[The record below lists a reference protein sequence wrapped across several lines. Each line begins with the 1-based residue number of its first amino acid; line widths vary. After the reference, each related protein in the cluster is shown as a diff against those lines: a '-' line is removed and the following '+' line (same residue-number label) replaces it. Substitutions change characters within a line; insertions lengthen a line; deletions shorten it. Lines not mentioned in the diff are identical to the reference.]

1 MRTDSVKKY
10 VIPNIPYL
18 FILWA
23 CLKLGTAYRLAP
35 GADFAHK
42 LMGLGQSIGPAFA
55 DFAPGLHP
63 LDWLIG
69 IIGAVG
75 FRLLIYFK
83 SKNAKKFRRDEEYG
97 SARWGT
103 EKDIKPFIDPKF
115 ENNVILTKTEFL
127 TMNTRPKNPANAR
140 NLNACIIG
148 SSGSGKTRFWLTPQI
163 LQASADK
170 NGGCSYVCVDPKGGV
185 LSQVGAFLQRRGYK
199 VKVFNSIDFS
209 KSMHYNPLSYI
220 HNEADILKFV
230 DTLIAN
236 TKGEGKEGD
245 PFWTKAETLLYCALI
260 AYIIFEAPAE
270 DRNINT
276 LVDMISGMDVKE
288 DDESYMNAVDYMF
301 KGLEKRKPDCFAVKQ
316 YKKYKLASGKTAKSI
331 LISCGSRLA
340 PFDIP
345 QLREIM
351 SYDELELDRIGDRK
365 TAVFFT
371 ISDTTPTYNFIVAL
385 AFSQMFNLLCER
397 ADNVH
402 GGRLPHH
409 VRVLWDEAANTGQV
423 PSLEKLVAVIRSR
436 EVSLC
441 LFYQQYAQCKAIY
454 KDNAET
460 ILGNMDSVIFL
471 GGRESST
478 IKEISENWLG
488 KATISMQT
496 EGRSR
501 GQSESYNQ
509 NTQRLGRELMTPS
522 ELATMPGD
530 KCILQLRGLPPFFSS
545 KYDLKQHPNYKY
557 TAEADKK
564 KNAFDLDR
572 LINRHRRPGLSEAC
586 EVYEVDASEAGPV
599 NEDEDILNYDDVDDP
614 DAYV

>member
-69 IIGAVG
+69 IVGAVG
-75 FRLLIYFK
+75 FRLLIYMK

-103 EKDIKPFIDPKF
+103 EKDIKPFVDPKF

-148 SSGSGKTRFWLTPQI
+148 SSGSGKTRFWLTPQL
-163 LQASADK
+163 LQAHS
-170 NGGCSYVCVDPKGGV
+170 SYVCVDPKGGV

-245 PFWTKAETLLYCALI
+245 PFWAKAETLLYCALI

-586 EVYEVDASEAGPV
+586 EVYEVDVPAEALTE
-599 NEDEDILNYDDVDDP
+599 EDEDILNYDDLDDP
-614 DAYV
+614 DAFV

>member
-185 LSQVGAFLQRRGYK
+185 LSQVGTFLQRRGYK

-441 LFYQQYAQCKAIY
+441 LFYQQYAQCKVIY

-564 KNAFDLDR
+564 KNAFDLDK
-572 LINRHRRPGLSEAC
+572 LINRRRRPGLNEAC
-586 EVYEVDASEAGPV
+586 EVYEVDASDTGPV
-599 NEDEDILNYDDVDDP
+599 SEDEDILNYDDVDDP

>member
-127 TMNTRPKNPANAR
+127 TMNTRPKIPANAR

-148 SSGSGKTRFWLTPQI
+148 SSGSGKTRFWLTPQL
-163 LQASADK
+163 LQAHS
-170 NGGCSYVCVDPKGGV
+170 SYVCVDPKGGV
-185 LSQVGAFLQRRGYK
+185 LSQVGTFLQRRGYK

-564 KNAFDLDR
+564 KNAFDLDK
-572 LINRHRRPGLSEAC
+572 LINRRRRPGLNEAC
-586 EVYEVDASEAGPV
+586 EVYEVDVSEAGPV
-599 NEDEDILNYDDVDDP
+599 SEDEDILNYDDVDDP